1 MYPPLLSDT
10 ELAEDEVED
19 VISRGSSGY
28 SVKRSKGVVKIEQE
42 HLVRDFASYRIA
54 RGLERNQ

>member
-42 HLVRDFASYRIA
+42 HLVRDSASYRIA